1 MAAKFNIVAELSL
14 RGPKNL
20 GPLVKNIQRQLK
32 GVNIP
37 VNIKVDAQA
46 QRALNQI
53 NQALKG
59 TKAAAQGIGGT
70 AAIAGSNLA
79 QLGSSGQKSANQL
92 SKLNQQ
98 SQNAQKNIQAV
109 GNQAAIAGNKM
120 RLFGE
125 QAGLAVKRFAAFSI
139 PTGIMIGFTTAIRN
153 GFKEAVDFERELI
166 KIAQVSGRT
175 VGSLRGL
182 TKEITKLATTF
193 GVSSQEL
200 LETSRVLA
208 QTGMTARET
217 QTALSALAKASLAP
231 TFKDMNDTV
240 EASIAAMRQ
249 FGISAGQLEAK
260 LGAINAVAGSFAVEA
275 ADISFAI
282 RRTGGAF
289 KAAGGQ
295 LEELIALFTSVR
307 STTRESAETIA
318 TGFRTIF
325 TRIQRPQTIAYLR
338 ELGVEL
344 QNAAGQFVGPMEAV
358 KRLNAA
364 LADVPTTDPRFSQIV
379 EQIGGYRQVSKVIP
393 LITKYNEAVRAYIVA
408 QSGATS
414 LAEDARTA
422 QGALAVQIQKTKEEF
437 GAFMRNLTQDDSI
450 KSFASNALQLARAF
464 IKVAD
469 SAKSMIPMLAS
480 IVAFRGAFAAMQ
492 FGRGFVSGLAN
503 FGGQGGLGG
512 QLGRRIGGGPAAGG
526 GAVGGGGGGR
536 GPGGNQALT
545 RNTSALTALTGPI
558 NNLNTSVR
566 SLVPT
571 IAPLTQA
578 INNLTARIGAMGIGA
593 VGGTRRSRVPAG
605 KMKQQMLPGF
615 ASGGVVPGQGYGDT
629 VPAMLS
635 PGEFVIKR
643 SSAKKI
649 GYNRLAGINK
659 YAAGGRV
666 RLREQVGMLSRG
678 KDDRTY
684 SHTMSVG
691 SERSKTLKS
700 LDQYIAHAIQRHV
713 PNKAKHSAARQLVTG
728 ANGLQLSGTIDSD
741 HLKASP
747 SFTKKFEK
755 PMESAL
761 EKGTQAL
768 ERSMRRA
775 GKKGKLKDRSDKL
788 NLISGQVFEDYAF
801 GLAGK
806 ESPSNQNFDI
816 VPSDLEAFRGLTHSG
831 SLPKYTDV
839 KLNPNTAYSKNSV
852 IGKGFREGAS
862 KLFNKANITRAVGAI
877 LPANLKRRARGGPA
891 GSDTIPALLTPGE
904 FVVNAKSASRIGYGN
919 LHAMNKGGRIR
930 GYAKGGKVQR
940 FQGGGEAT
948 GGGQGA
954 LLLAMIL
961 PTIVANFQAAGDEAS
976 DMAKTFAN
984 FSSKMTSVMMAMMMM
999 PRFGA
1004 GSGIGSMSGY
1014 LGGLMG
1020 RSAQHYSTTPAPAGP
1035 GGTYTTG
1042 QATKIAPGYM
1052 KGSAHRSAVA
1062 GAAGQIGAAAGM
1074 AIGAAV
1080 SATFSVMADKSRAA
1094 AEAQLQAARSMQD
1107 AASIAKLRL
1116 QAEKQAGA
1124 SSGSMWGAIAG
1135 TVLAGIGVALAAPTA
1150 GVSLGLVAAGGA
1162 IGAGAG
1168 AGIGYAASGD
1178 EAAAMREARQDVRK
1192 KLLGDSSDI
1201 IRDSIADVEA
1211 KRATFEAKA
1220 LTIRGELQ
1228 RQGQML
1234 TQAHPGE
1241 RDELRRQL
1249 RSQISDYYNLG
1260 NRLVNSAKNLEDFKN
1275 ASGGLGQVLINQIAM
1290 IRNIPTE
1297 EVEKQF
1303 TQMIEAQEKSRQAQ
1317 VNLIAA
1323 TKRTIAA
1330 FNKFRRIAQ
1339 DLSDT
1344 ASSIRNFA
1352 SAIESTT
1359 SILFGEVTQTQ
1370 FQGSSQARRL
1380 ENVDFSNINDITG
1393 FNAAVH
1399 SATSPF
1405 GKEGERLREESRNMA
1420 NAFSELPQILS
1431 DARSEAL
1438 ASGGDLGNILEGMLG
1453 DKFGPRLTEQI
1464 LKAITKATETAGE
1477 GQSGVLDK
1485 IEEDAE
1491 GFVNAMLGGPAKALS
1506 QSLSEIAKSTREH
1519 AEAIHA
1525 LNNAKLAAEMKFLKS
1540 GITLIKKRHQQE
1552 RELADIA
1559 GHSIT
1564 LEDARARQ
1572 LREEQQILTGS
1583 GNRLYAGDADTRRDS
1598 VSRDLIKKRQEI
1610 AAEEEKLRQ
1619 LTNRGIG
1626 VDDPRYKAVLENLN
1640 KLKIQAA
1647 GLTEVFNM
1655 LHDAGNEEINI
1666 IKEKINVERQAS
1678 KQMQRSAVS
1687 YAFGTDEQRRGMDI
1701 GAAYAMSGMPI
1712 DQVPSKYRSNVQ
1724 GIYKSLA
1731 DVELRG
1737 FGAITAEER
1746 KIFDKYNIGKIGGRD
1761 TGDMKVG
1768 DARTGRAR
1776 ELYETYRY
1784 LRGQGFDE
1792 DTAAKIAY
1800 AGATTKEEK
1809 LINSLQGYLKSQNA
1823 SQQKF
1828 LEDLKATLLADI
1840 KRREAQV
1847 EKEKAAREE
1856 KRKLEEERT
1865 EKIKERSDLRSTA
1878 AGRENLE
1885 ALDIFE
1891 ETIRVFREDRGY
1903 ATGDIPDSMVQKIA
1917 LHAGETARLQA
1928 ERDKLVGVDMG
1939 LTSGDAARTE
1949 HAGRWRGGS
1958 RRELPDRRRAAEML
1972 EARLDEGK
1980 SVMTRV
1986 EEGTLRHHFRRA
1998 KEDNAGFVSEE
2009 LKRYGLEPRMGGWTQ
2024 EDVDSSE
2031 LNEENLNVII
2041 KDYAARLA
2049 KDIGAKYGISDVGMI
2064 QDYLETIMRS
2074 GAIKSDGSID
2084 AKALNQFLIPE
2095 QQEALI
2101 QGLSYSVI
2109 DQTADE
2115 RLDLHRAERA
2125 YKDQLDAMTRVVF
2138 GKQYADRDIG
2148 GYTGSAEGLTYDHLT
2163 DADKA
2168 TIQASIEAANE
2179 LPDTLPAAM
2188 VAAGQNL
2195 DELRDS
2201 VSGAEAQIKILDKSI
2216 LELNR
2221 KIATQDLLSRPAG
2234 EPYTAGGL
2242 TSAGSATS
2250 DDITKGGM
2258 WGGLIPFTAGETY
2271 YNPDKQRYFIWND
2284 DTKTPEYL
2292 KSGGLLNTFAKKGTD
2307 TIPAMLSKGEAVL
2320 TPEQMEA
2327 MGINKKILKAAGVP
2341 TVYAAGGAVLGGGP
2355 VGGAATTL
2363 EDTNRILEKILFEL
2377 QSQGVA
2383 TFATGG
2389 SIFKPKG
2396 TDTVPA
2402 MLTPGE
2408 FVIKKSSVD
2417 KYGSGMLNAI
2427 NQGYYNQG
2435 GMVQYFQGG
2444 GKPKRPHYTE
2454 IGPGYPGF
2462 SPIGPLEGTGM
2473 QMKDILAH
2481 DPTFLEDPMTLV
2493 HNPSDAKARAKA
2505 TKIVNEQIA
2514 QWSQRSPF
2522 AKEFFSKIE
2531 WKWHDFGPEGHF
2543 GDANS
2548 LKREIRLNPHSADMA
2563 TIRHEFAHLMD
2574 SEVGAMRVQ
2583 RQHQAPAV
2591 YDGTT
2596 KASGSRGGYASHQ
2609 AGSFANE
2616 IVEKQRK
2623 MEFLVSGMDPKGAA
2637 AKGTAKYPL
2646 ETFARYAERSN
2657 SHFLEALDAAS
2668 SEFHQLGGSM
2678 LHRDIVETHHLKAWQ
2693 DYLDQRAL
2701 ETRGLTKADIDALS
2715 YEDTDKLWKELIKE
2729 HNAEFK
2735 TAYGTWNR
2743 DLYKGKLLVDF
2754 APKPPSRLSAI
2765 TDWAKRQIESA
2776 KTIPGKIKGG
2786 IQALPGRIKEGIQK
2800 TPGIIGD
2807 ALEMLR
2813 GIDGDTI
2820 TAGTPSGVTTPKPKT
2835 PPPKTKPKVKSKD
2848 SIFSRVASWWEGVK
2862 AGYMGD
2868 SAEGHATTPTR
2879 QGKHP
2884 AGTIDP
2890 DTGKNVGGKFTGE
2903 FAPGQATDI
2912 NRSYL
2917 QGRSVRGFVDSAV
2930 ERVKGLPDLGKTVA
2944 YNARGFLGRY
2954 LRGEIGEEMIDR
2966 LFRFGK
2972 YAGSKGSWAQRLA
2985 EMMAKAGKFTTV
2997 DIPQW
3002 AGKATLHTARSAM
3015 PEVMEG
3021 VESTI
3026 RRGAEQTSELAKTT
3040 KAKVT
3045 PRPGTKLAKTLEA
3058 GKGVTRST
3066 GKGIVRAALK
3076 SGRGFVKVL
3085 PVIGQIWDGLELA
3098 YFAKRHADSIEY
3110 IEKELNKK
3118 LADGSLSL
3126 DDADDWV
3133 AKRSAPF
3140 VQGTAYRTY
3149 ANIEGIATMG
3159 LSHAT
3164 ELGGYLSGDHERTTL
3179 GKKIVRIYD
3188 WTQMGDHKGA
3198 FDDYYGEG
3206 AYDKLS
3212 PSDRE
3217 IVDAGEWMDEED
3229 VKATAHHE
3237 ILIRAGDAAKT
3248 FMEAT
3253 ANKNKLA
3260 IIEGGFK
3267 LAKKR
3272 GQDASGRR
3280 GQWGTFFSGVT
3291 AKQMHDSY
3299 SNAGEIMP
3307 IFHDAISHDRVYAND
3322 RFLAGLHLSD
3332 YIKNREALLDMDKQ
3346 GTAALDAA
3354 DYQHMF
3360 SMMEGYNYSYKAKGY
3375 SDILARQRRKFDRF
3389 EEAMKEQK
3397 LKRAVA
3403 ERERLQEKL
3412 RHADAFATEGFDPTQ
3427 TKDFQNGLITSWRS
3441 YAADSQ
3447 GMWDY
3452 MIGDTHKAIGRGGRE
3467 MDHVPSWFTKHNPA
3481 DKYGPLTNK
3490 ETGDTIYPSNTYP
3503 YGGNFPFNLSKAA
3516 SYKLDA
3522 NSAFANLS
3530 QHLDPS
3536 SKKVGET
3543 WYDEADTRKEY
3554 PKRSGRIL
3562 LKGVPLRNAPSI
3574 ATGRAGQLHVG
3585 RHSWFGA
3592 RALEEWLNEP
3602 AQQKRAALEE
3612 SLEQSMKGER
3622 MTRRVP
3628 KPGEFDDV
3636 RAGLV
3641 PEHIPGAEPTT
3652 RAPDPKIGIPE
3663 GVDAQLGKPAYHGG
3677 QTSYSLWQNFEDKYG
3692 NRMYAKPIGLRDDDD
3707 GNPWVNFLLKEG
3719 GEHAAMVKNISHSS
3733 QDLLK
3738 KLLSQA
3744 GNQNLLWSG
3753 YLARGGQVRGPS
3765 GYRSRLR
3772 FGTGNPAVL
3781 ATMMGL
3787 MGGGMGFSG
3796 YPGVGALGGRRR
3808 KPTFKS
3814 KEEYLKYKNQ
3824 LAANRM
3830 KRRNPLM
3837 SGPLGSSR
3845 TNLFNALQTMP
3856 GQAPMTA
3863 GAPGVVNMTGEG
3875 ILSGTG
3881 LSPRD
3886 FERMTFGK
3894 NDQHYLSYF
3903 LGRQI
3908 DWKKYNIAK
3917 NRTGNFATMFRS
3929 PDSADSYMRFMDARR
3944 KKTEA
3949 DLRAAYGR
3957 LQSVGLFK
3965 DTPIDQLPVQS
3976 NANIIRRL
3984 LQKGPKGNKD
3994 FIKLIHAY
4002 RRVENAPDPE
4012 GWESP
4017 PPPPRRLPATGGPMG
4032 SPPPGMLYAN
4042 SGGPVPGIGNTDSV
4056 PAMLT
4061 PGEYVVNANAAAKNS
4076 ALLRAINNGT
4086 AQGFNAGGPVN
4097 YMKTAGPVTPAG
4109 GSLALDTREFKDA
4122 TNVLSSS
4129 FGSFSEVANAIS
4141 DALSSFSIGTITHEH
4156 THTFTGTVNF
4166 DIVGSDI
4173 ADELQDRL
4181 NTIGQEMAKSQVI
4194 SVLDKLG
4201 QGQEPSSIATE
4212 MRSAGG
4218 GNYA

>member
-20 GPLVKNIQRQLK
+20 GPLVKNIQRQLQ

-53 NQALKG
+53 NNALKG
-59 TKAAAQGIGGT
+59 TKKAAQGIGGT
-70 AAIAGSNLA
+70 AAIASSNLA
-79 QLGSSGQKSANQL
+79 QLGSSGQKSANQI

-98 SQNAQKNIQAV
+98 SQSAQKNIQAV

-208 QTGMTARET
+208 QTGMTARDT
-217 QTALSALAKASLAP
+217 QTALAALAKASLAP

-249 FGISAGQLEAK
+249 FGISAGQLESK

-289 KAAGGQ
+289 KAAGGE

-338 ELGVEL
+338 ELGIEL

-393 LITKYNEAVRAYIVA
+393 LITKHNEAIRAYIVA
-408 QSGATS
+408 QSGANS
-414 LAEDARTA
+414 LSEDAQKA

-450 KSFASNALQLARAF
+450 KSFAQNALQLARAF

-492 FGRGFVSGLAN
+492 FGRGFAGGLAN
-503 FGGQGGLGG
+503 FGGQGGMGG
-512 QLGRRIGGGPAAGG
+512 QLGRRMGGGPAAGG
-526 GAVGGGGGGR
+526 GGGGGGR

-545 RNTSALTALTGPI
+545 RNTSALTALTGPV

-593 VGGTRRSRVPAG
+593 VGGTRRSRVSAG

-615 ASGGVVPGQGYGDT
+615 ATGGVVPGQGYGDT

-666 RLREQVGMLSRG
+666 KLRDQVGMLSRG

-684 SHTMSVG
+684 SHTMSAG
-691 SERSKTLKS
+691 SERSKTLQS
-700 LDQYIAHAIQRHV
+700 LDQHIAHAIQRHV

-741 HLKASP
+741 YLKASP
-747 SFTKKFEK
+747 SFTKKFEQ
-755 PMESAL
+755 PLESAL
-761 EKGTQAL
+761 EKGTRAL
-768 ERSMRRA
+768 ERSMHRA
-775 GKKGKLKDRSDKL
+775 GKKGKLKDRTDKL
-788 NLISGQVFEDYAF
+788 NLISGQVFEDYSF

-862 KLFNKANITRAVGAI
+862 KLFNKANITRAVGTI

-904 FVVNAKSASRIGYGN
+904 FVVNAKSARSVGYGN
-919 LHAMNKGGRIR
+919 LHAMNRGGAIR

-940 FQGGGEAT
+940 FQGGGQAS

-1004 GSGIGSMSGY
+1004 GSGIGSMKGY
-1014 LGGLMG
+1014 FGGLMG
-1020 RSAQHYSTTPAPAGP
+1020 RSAQGYSTTPAPTGP
-1035 GGTYTTG
+1035 RGRYGTG
-1042 QATKIAPGYM
+1042 QHTTIAPGYM
-1052 KGSAHRSAVA
+1052 KGRGHRSAVS
-1062 GAAGQIGAAAGM
+1062 GAAGQAGAAVGM

-1107 AASIAKLRL
+1107 AAGVAQARLR
-1116 QAEKQAGA
+1116 AEKQAGA
-1124 SSGSMWGAIAG
+1124 SSGSMWGGIIG
-1135 TVLAGIGVALAAPTA
+1135 TALAGLGVALAAPTA

-1162 IGAGAG
+1162 IGAAGG

-1178 EAAAMREARQDVRK
+1178 EAAAIRDARQDVRK

-1228 RQGQML
+1228 RQEQML

-1260 NRLVNSAKNLEDFKN
+1260 NRLVNSAKSLEDFKN

-1303 TQMIEAQEKSRQAQ
+1303 TQMIEAQENSRRAHI
-1317 VNLIAA
+1317 NLIAA

-1359 SILFGEVTQTQ
+1359 AILFGEVTQTQ
-1370 FQGSSQARRL
+1370 FQGSPQARRL
-1380 ENVDFSNINDITG
+1380 ENVDFSNINDIAG

-1420 NAFSELPQILS
+1420 NAFAELPQILS

-1464 LKAITKATETAGE
+1464 LKAIARATETAGE
-1477 GQSGVLDK
+1477 GQSGILDK

-1491 GFVNAMLGGPAKALS
+1491 GFVNSMIGGPAKALS

-1519 AEAIHA
+1519 AEAIHS
-1525 LNNAKLAAEMKFLKS
+1525 LNNAKLLAEMKFLKS
-1540 GITLIKKRHQQE
+1540 GITLLKKRHLQE
-1552 RELADIA
+1552 RQLADIA

-1572 LREEQQILTGS
+1572 LREEQMILTGS
-1583 GNRLYAGDADTRRDS
+1583 GNRIYAGDADTRRDA
-1598 VSRDLIKKRQEI
+1598 VTRDLIKKRQEI
-1610 AAEEEKLRQ
+1610 AAEEDRLRQ
-1619 LTNRGIG
+1619 LNNRGIG

-1640 KLKIQAA
+1640 RLKVEAA

-1655 LHDAGNEEINI
+1655 LHDAGSEEIDI

-1701 GAAYAMSGMPI
+1701 GAAYAMSGMSI

-1746 KIFDKYNIGKIGGRD
+1746 KIFDKYNVGKIGGRD

-1809 LINSLQGYLKSQNA
+1809 LINSLQGYLKSQNN

-1847 EKEKAAREE
+1847 EKEKAARKE

-1865 EKIKERSDLRSTA
+1865 TKIKERGDLRSTA

-1903 ATGDIPDSMVQKIA
+1903 ATGDIPDSMVQRIA

-1928 ERDKLVGVDMG
+1928 ERDKLAGVDMG
-1939 LTSGDAARTE
+1939 LTSGDAARTH
-1949 HAGRWRGGS
+1949 HAGRWSGGTA
-1958 RRELPDRRRAAEML
+1958 EEKPDRILATYML
-1972 EARLDEGK
+1972 KKRLDEGK
-1980 SVMTRV
+1980 SVMTRA
-1986 EEGTLRHHFRRA
+1986 EEGKLR
-1998 KEDNAGFVSEE
+1998 NAFDDARVANVEFLQTE
-2009 LKRYGLEPRMGGWTQ
+2009 LKRHGLEPRAGGWRQ
-2024 EDVDSSE
+2024 QDVDSSE
-2031 LNEENLNVII
+2031 LSQENLNVII

-2064 QDYLETIMRS
+2064 QDYLETIMKS
-2074 GAIKSDGSID
+2074 SAIKSDGSID
-2084 AKALNQFLIPE
+2084 VKALNRFLIPE
-2095 QQEALI
+2095 QQEALM
-2101 QGLSYSVI
+2101 QGLSYSVV

-2115 RLDLHRAERA
+2115 RLDLQRAERA
-2125 YKDQLDAMTRVVF
+2125 YEDQLDAMTRVVF

-2148 GYTGSAEGLTYDHLT
+2148 GYAGSAEGLTYDHLT

-2168 TIQASIEAANE
+2168 TIQASVEAANE

-2188 VAAGQNL
+2188 VAAKQNL

-2234 EPYTAGGL
+2234 ESYTAGDLSG
-2242 TSAGSATS
+2242 AGSATS

-2258 WGGLIPFTAGETY
+2258 WGGLMPFTAGKTY
-2271 YNPDKQRYFIWND
+2271 YNPDKQKYFIWND

-2320 TPEQMEA
+2320 TPEQMES
-2327 MGINKKILKAAGVP
+2327 MGINNKILKAAGVP
-2341 TVYAAGGAVLGGGP
+2341 TVYASGGVVLGGGP
-2355 VGGAATTL
+2355 AGGAATTL
-2363 EDTNRILEKILFEL
+2363 EDTNKILEKILFEL
-2377 QSQGVA
+2377 QGAGSVGSVG
-2383 TFATGG
+2383 FAAGG

-2417 KYGSGMLNAI
+2417 KYGSGMLSAI

-2435 GMVQYFQGG
+2435 GAVGGVQYLANG
-2444 GKPKRPHYTE
+2444 GKKKRPTLEELGDWHGNPRLQEKLLYDDAKRNFGMAE
-2454 IGPGYPGF
+2454 IEEHMAKWRSH
-2462 SPIGPLEGTGM
+2462 SPIAQEALTG
-2473 QMKDILAH
+2473 
-2481 DPTFLEDPMTLV
+2481 V
-2493 HNPSDAKARAKA
+2493 
-2505 TKIVNEQIA
+2505 
-2514 QWSQRSPF
+2514 
-2522 AKEFFSKIE
+2522 KIE
-2531 WKWHDFGPEGHF
+2531 WDHDLTGGSKGYFMPGQRKIGLNPNRASMSTLRHEIIHAIDAHMGERAVMDEIRRVGADNFFPELHSGRGFISNQSSAGQGAF
-2543 GDANS
+2543 GDIIDKQSRLEQQVAGVDPKYHAKWKEETLARYGMRSEANLLEVLDRAQEHATQS
-2548 LKREIRLNPHSADMA
+2548 GWKYGWDIEDHKTARSRLNFDKHGNPIKNAKGFTFDDYKKDYKKVNKALFRPLDQLEIDWEFHPENIAAEKQKAKERAARNKETQKEHKRLRREAEKRNAEKLKRQRAKYNQPKPTTKPTVKPADPTVPVGPTVAPTAPADPVTTWPKDMA
-2563 TIRHEFAHLMD
+2563 
-2574 SEVGAMRVQ
+2574 
-2583 RQHQAPAV
+2583 P
-2591 YDGTT
+2591 TT
-2596 KASGSRGGYASHQ
+2596 K
-2609 AGSFANE
+2609 
-2616 IVEKQRK
+2616 
-2623 MEFLVSGMDPKGAA
+2623 P
-2637 AKGTAKYPL
+2637 TP
-2646 ETFARYAERSN
+2646 TP
-2657 SHFLEALDAAS
+2657 
-2668 SEFHQLGGSM
+2668 
-2678 LHRDIVETHHLKAWQ
+2678 T
-2693 DYLDQRAL
+2693 
-2701 ETRGLTKADIDALS
+2701 TKP
-2715 YEDTDKLWKELIKE
+2715 TTTPTTKPTTKP
-2729 HNAEFK
+2729 
-2735 TAYGTWNR
+2735 T
-2743 DLYKGKLLVDF
+2743 
-2754 APKPPSRLSAI
+2754 PKPPTKPR
-2765 TDWAKRQIESA
+2765 
-2776 KTIPGKIKGG
+2776 
-2786 IQALPGRIKEGIQK
+2786 
-2800 TPGIIGD
+2800 
-2807 ALEMLR
+2807 
-2813 GIDGDTI
+2813 
-2820 TAGTPSGVTTPKPKT
+2820 VKPKN
-2835 PPPKTKPKVKSKD
+2835 PL
-2848 SIFSRVASWWEGVK
+2848 ISWWEDVK
-2862 AGYMGD
+2862 AGYTGA
-2868 SAEGHATTPTR
+2868 SAKDHSIAEQGPTA
-2879 QGKHP
+2879 QHP

-2890 DTGKNVGGKFTGE
+2890 KTGKNIGGGFTGKYDT
-2903 FAPGQATDI
+2903 GQATHI
-2912 NRSYL
+2912 KRGYS
-2917 QGRSVRGFVDSAV
+2917 QGQSLRGFVDSAV
-2930 ERVKGLPDLGKTVA
+2930 EGAGDLAGRVTEGVKGLPSLGKTVA
-2944 YNARGFLGRY
+2944 YGAYSSSKGFLKSWIT
-2954 LRGEIGEEMIDR
+2954 GELGEDMLDR
-2966 LFRFGK
+2966 LFKFGD
-2972 YAGSKGSWAQRLA
+2972 YAGPKGSWAQNLA
-2985 EMMAKAGKFTTV
+2985 NNMATAGKKVGVATLDFSKYLGTKTMSGL
-2997 DIPQW
+2997 
-3002 AGKATLHTARSAM
+3002 GKAAKGTFDATLHTAHAGMPELFPKFINAMKTAGSTAADLVKPLTKVKPKVPKIKMPKVPGGAVARSA
-3015 PEVMEG
+3015 G
-3021 VESTI
+3021 
-3026 RRGAEQTSELAKTT
+3026 R
-3040 KAKVT
+3040 
-3045 PRPGTKLAKTLEA
+3045 
-3058 GKGVTRST
+3058 
-3066 GKGIVRAALK
+3066 GIVRSALK

-3085 PVIGQIWDGLELA
+3085 PVIGQIWDGAELA
-3098 YFAKRHADSIEY
+3098 FIGKRHGDAIAL
-3110 IEKELNKK
+3110 IEKELNAK
-3118 LADGSLSL
+3118 LKDGSLSP
-3126 DDADDWV
+3126 DAADDWV
-3133 AKRSAPF
+3133 AKRTAPF
-3140 VQGTAYRTY
+3140 VHGSSYR
-3149 ANIEGIATMG
+3149 AIQNLEGIGTMG
-3159 LSHAT
+3159 LSYAT
-3164 ELGGYLSGDHERTTL
+3164 EIPAALGIIDNERTTL
-3179 GKKIVRIYD
+3179 GKKVVGVYGL
-3188 WTQMGDHKGA
+3188 TGDHKGA

-3206 AYDKLS
+3206 SYDKLS
-3212 PSDRE
+3212 PSDRA
-3217 IVDAGEWMDEED
+3217 IVDAGNWQDVED
-3229 VKATAHHE
+3229 VKASTHHE
-3237 ILIRAGDAAKT
+3237 IAIRAGDALKT
-3248 FMEAT
+3248 FVE
-3253 ANKNKLA
+3253 NDQDRRKLA
-3260 IIEGGFK
+3260 ILQGSLN
-3267 LAKKR
+3267 LAKKE
-3272 GQDASGRR
+3272 GVDTSGRR
-3280 GQWGTFFSGVT
+3280 GQWSTYFSGVT
-3291 AKQMHDSY
+3291 GKQIHDSY
-3299 SNAGEIMP
+3299 SNAGDIMP
-3307 IFHDAISHDRVYAND
+3307 IFYSAIPMDSPSAKSGFSMRV
-3322 RFLAGLHLSD
+3322 GD
-3332 YIKNREALLDMDKQ
+3332 YIKNRDAILDRDKQ
-3346 GTAALDAA
+3346 GRSA
-3354 DYQHMF
+3354 DLASEYQRKF
-3360 SMMEGYNYSYKAKGY
+3360 SDGEGYSNYRYRASEYTG
-3375 SDILARQRRKFDRF
+3375 LLNRQKRKIDRF
-3389 EEAMKEQK
+3389 EELRKEKIAQSEQFSK
-3397 LKRAVA
+3397 
-3403 ERERLQEKL
+3403 ERSEKYNDIA
-3412 RHADAFATEGFDPTQ
+3412 RRFATGGFDPTQ
-3427 TKDFQNGLITSWRS
+3427 TQDFATGAIDSWTR
-3441 YAADSQ
+3441 YASDSQ
-3447 GMWDY
+3447 GIWDFMNNGGEY
-3452 MIGDTHKAIGRGGRE
+3452 ATSAGGRRLNNI
-3467 MDHVPSWFTKHNPA
+3467 PAWFKSHNPA
-3481 DKYGPLTNK
+3481 DKHGPLTDK
-3490 ETGDTIYPSNTYP
+3490 DTGNTIYPSNTYP
-3503 YGGNFPFNLSKAA
+3503 YGGEFPYNLTRGLNKGGGARFNS
-3516 SYKLDA
+3516 DA
-3522 NSAFANLS
+3522 AFANLS
-3530 QHLDPS
+3530 QHIDPRS
-3536 SKKVGET
+3536 RRRGKI
-3543 WYDEADTRKEY
+3543 WYDEADTLKQY
-3554 PKRSGRIL
+3554 PKSSAEVL
-3562 LKGVPLRNAPSI
+3562 LRGLPLTNAPAI
-3574 ATGRAGQLHVG
+3574 KTGPQGQLHVKSFTPWYG
-3585 RHSWFGA
+3585 GMKLA
-3592 RALEEWLNEP
+3592 KWLKEP
-3602 AQQKRAALEE
+3602 AQQKRTAAMKSTEK
-3612 SLEQSMKGER
+3612 SMEGER
-3622 MTRRVP
+3622 TGGRVP
-3628 KPGEFDDV
+3628 QPGEFDDV
-3636 RAGLV
+3636 REGLV

-3663 GVDAQLGKPAYHGG
+3663 GVDAQLGKPDYYGG
-3677 QTSYSLWQNFEDKYG
+3677 QTSYSLWQMFDDKYG
-3692 NRMYAKPIGLRDDDD
+3692 NRIHAKPTGLRNDDD
-3707 GNPWVNFLLKEG
+3707 GNPWVNFQLREG
-3719 GEHAAMVKNISHSS
+3719 GEHATMVKNISHSS

-3787 MGGGMGFSG
+3787 TGGGMGFDG
-3796 YPGVGALGGRRR
+3796 YPGVGALGRRRR

-3824 LAANRM
+3824 LAANYM
-3830 KRRNPLM
+3830 KGRNPLM

-3863 GAPGVVNMTGEG
+3863 GAPGIVNMTGEG

-3881 LSPRD
+3881 LSPKD

-3917 NRTGNFATMFRS
+3917 NRTGNFATMFRN

-3944 KKTEA
+3944 EKTEA
-3949 DLRAAYGR
+3949 DLRASYGR

-3965 DTPIDQLPVQS
+3965 GTAIDQLPVQS
-3976 NANIIRRL
+3976 NANMIRRL
-3984 LQKGPKGNKD
+3984 LEKGPKGNKD
-3994 FIKLIHAY
+3994 LIQLRLAY
-4002 RRVENAPDPE
+4002 KRVENAPDPE
-4012 GWESP
+4012 DWERP
-4017 PPPPRRLPATGGPMG
+4017 PSPPRRLPATGGPMA
-4032 SPPPGMLYAN
+4032 PPAPC
-4042 SGGPVPGIGNTDSV
+4042 
-4056 PAMLT
+4056 
-4061 PGEYVVNANAAAKNS
+4061 
-4076 ALLRAINNGT
+4076 LRECSMQI
-4086 AQGFNAGGPVN
+4086 
-4097 YMKTAGPVTPAG
+4097 
-4109 GSLALDTREFKDA
+4109 LAVQYPE
-4122 TNVLSSS
+4122 
-4129 FGSFSEVANAIS
+4129 
-4141 DALSSFSIGTITHEH
+4141 
-4156 THTFTGTVNF
+4156 
-4166 DIVGSDI
+4166 
-4173 ADELQDRL
+4173 
-4181 NTIGQEMAKSQVI
+4181 
-4194 SVLDKLG
+4194 
-4201 QGQEPSSIATE
+4201 
-4212 MRSAGG
+4212 
-4218 GNYA
+4218 